1 MGKLVVLFL
10 ISIQNLYS
18 FSPENYFQD
27 DMTLIDTL
35 NFKASGK
42 LKEGTQD
49 IRFGKFLKDPNSRIN
64 DAFNIPKDLDS
75 RVKFWFKVYTQHT
88 SSQSVL
94 HDINNL
100 ALIYDVIDFTE
111 LTKSILNKN
120 TKYGL
125 QNKAMRGVVKKY
137 NAAFSKLSKGKCTE
151 NKCIRILES
160 LKKANI
166 KLPSSKKRKAFFKGL
181 AKNLRSQTGQKNH
194 IKQGLKNL
202 RGYNESIQN
211 LFKIFNLPKELIAI
225 SFLESS
231 FNIHAKSKVGATGP
245 WQFMR
250 VIGKHFL
257 RITKLVDQR
266 SGPLVSSAGALHLLA
281 QNKKIMKSWDLAVNA
296 YNSGTGLMRRGI
308 KRLKK
313 RGFKNI
319 RVGTLIK
326 HFKHPNWGFAA
337 KNFYSEFLALVY
349 TLNYRDLIFKEK
361 VEMHDGKIDFYLTKC
376 SIALLKVIPKLKST
390 KHNLRH
396 VNNHLKRRKS
406 STRYPKGTLFMSDVK
421 LTKNRYFKVD
431 PSKLRRRYPKNLYK
445 LVNNQSCSKR

>member
-1 MGKLVVLFL
+1 MTFQRVFG
-10 ISIQNLYS
+10 

-27 DMTLIDTL
+27 DMTLMDTL
-35 NFKASGK
+35 NFKESGK
-42 LKEGTQD
+42 LKTGTKD
-49 IRFGKFLKDPNSRIN
+49 ILFGHYLIDPKNRIS
-64 DAFNIPKDLDS
+64 DSFNIPKELDS

-94 HDINNL
+94 HDIDNL

-125 QNKAMRGVVKKY
+125 QNKAMRQVVKQY
-137 NAAFSKLSKGKCTE
+137 NSAFSKLSKGECSE
-151 NKCIRILES
+151 EKCIRIIS
-160 LKKANI
+160 ALKKANI
-166 KLPSSKKRKAFFKGL
+166 DVPRSKKRKAFFMGY
-181 AKNLRSQTGQKNH
+181 AKRLRSQTGQKNH

-211 LFKIFNLPKELIAI
+211 LFEIFDLPKELVAI

-257 RITKLVDQR
+257 RITRLVDQR
-266 SGPLVSSAGALHLLA
+266 KGPLVSTAGALHLLA
-281 QNKKIMKSWDLAVNA
+281 QNKKIMKRWDLAVNA

-308 KRLKK
+308 KRLRKK
-313 RGFKNI
+313 GFKNI
-319 RVGTLIK
+319 GVSTLIE
-326 HFKHPNWGFAA
+326 HFNHPNWGFAA

-349 TLNYRDLIFKEK
+349 TLNYRDLIFSEQVDK
-361 VEMHDGKIDFYLTKC
+361 HDGKIDFYLTKC
-376 SIALLKVIPKLKST
+376 ETSLLKVIPLLKST
-390 KHNLRH
+390 QHNLRH
-396 VNNHLKRRKS
+396 VNNHLLKGRS
-406 STRYPKGTLFMSDVK
+406 STRYPKGTLFMSDVP
-421 LTKNRYFKVD
+421 LTSKRYFKVD
-431 PSKLRRRYPKNLYK
+431 PKKLRRRYPKNLYK
-445 LVNNQSCSKR
+445 LVKSQSCSKR